1 MRTDKEKAIH
11 QQMID
16 YVNNSGIT
24 VEVTHIYGT
33 VDIKCKEG
41 TLAYLQGF
49 EGEVFCTEATHL
61 WNKYEDISQ
70 SEVNELLAYPY
81 ADLEPVQ

>member
-1 MRTDKEKAIH
+1 
-11 QQMID
+11 
-16 YVNNSGIT
+16 V
-24 VEVTHIYGT
+24 HIYGT
-33 VDIKCKEG
+33 VDIQCNG
-41 TLAYLQGF
+41 RTLVYLQGF

-81 ADLEPVQ
+81 ADIEA